1 MKKNVY
7 IPVSICR
14 LQFHEG
20 FNFRDAENTLPNLN
34 SMGIATGRK
43 SGILLHVS
51 SLPGKYGIGDFGP
64 EAIQFIDFLHRT
76 GQHYWQILP
85 LSQADRLTSYSPYS
99 SYSAFAGNTLF
110 TDPIQLH
117 EMGLLEAPELK
128 EFVMEG
134 KDKVDY
140 PWAENAKDY
149 FLEKAWLKYTKSDD
163 SALRKEI
170 GKFEEKEQ
178 YWLSDFALFLAIKR
192 DVGYNPWNEWPEK
205 YRDRDP
211 AALETFTR
219 EHKDEI
225 EKIIFKQYIFSEQ
238 WNNLREYANDK
249 GIRIFGDIPI
259 YIDYDSSDVWSHPE
273 MFRLNSDKSMEAV
286 AGVPPDYFNEDGQLW
301 GMPLFNW
308 DAMKADGYR
317 WWLNRIHKNLEW
329 FDLLRLDHFRGFSAY
344 WEVPSDSEV
353 ASGGRWV
360 KGPANDLFDV
370 IRKEFPEMPFVA
382 EDLGQ
387 IDQDV
392 YDLRDHYNLP
402 GMRVLQFGFEE
413 NMPYLQHTPLNY
425 SENSIAY
432 TGTHDNNTV
441 KGWFRNEADKA
452 TLKRIKQY
460 TGKQLKEKNCHTE
473 MIRQAYSSVAR
484 ITIIPMQDWLGLDES
499 SRMNFPS
506 STQGNWLW
514 KLKEAHPGKTLEKK
528 IRKMVSTFGR
538 G

>member
-1 MKKNVY
+1 
-7 IPVSICR
+7 
-14 LQFHEG
+14 
-20 FNFRDAENTLPNLN
+20 
-34 SMGIATGRK
+34 
-43 SGILLHVS
+43 
-51 SLPGKYGIGDFGP
+51 
-64 EAIQFIDFLHRT
+64 
-76 GQHYWQILP
+76 
-85 LSQADRLTSYSPYS
+85 
-99 SYSAFAGNTLF
+99 
-110 TDPIQLH
+110 
-117 EMGLLEAPELK
+117 MGLLEASQLK
-128 EFVMEG
+128 EFVKKG
-134 KDKVDY
+134 KDKVNY
-140 PWAENAKDY
+140 PWAEKAKDY
-149 FLEKAWLKYTKSDD
+149 FLEKAYVKYKKSGD
-163 SALRKEI
+163 SSLREAI
-170 GKFEEKEQ
+170 GKFEEKER

-211 AALETFTR
+211 AALKTFTR

-249 GIRIFGDIPI
+249 GVRIFGDIPI
-259 YIDYDSSDVWSHPE
+259 YIDYDSADVWSHPE

-344 WEVPSDSEV
+344 WEVPSDSKV
-353 ASGGRWV
+353 ASGGRWI
-360 KGPANDLFDV
+360 KGPANDLFDM

-460 TGKQLKEKNCHTE
+460 TGKQLKEKNCHIE
-473 MIRQAYSSVAR
+473 MIRLAYASVAR
-484 ITIIPMQDWLGLDES
+484 ITIIPMQDWLGMDES

-506 STQGNWLW
+506 TTAGNWLW
-514 KLKEAHPGKTLEKK
+514 KLKEVHPGKKLEKK

-538 G
+538 V